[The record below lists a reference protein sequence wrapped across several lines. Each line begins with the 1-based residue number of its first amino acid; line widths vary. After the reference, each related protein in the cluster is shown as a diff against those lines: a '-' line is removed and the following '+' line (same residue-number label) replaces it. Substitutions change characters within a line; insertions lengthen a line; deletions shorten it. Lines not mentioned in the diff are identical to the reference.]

1 VTKPSDTPRSNE
13 ADSQWENSESAVD
26 AFNGAIDLFR
36 ELERELSAANSKI
49 KALVE
54 AGDKLVDP
62 AWGNNG
68 WKSSDLNKLIDA
80 WTVAKEGAK

>member
-1 VTKPSDTPRSNE
+1 MTTLSDTPRSNE
-13 ADSQWENSESAVD
+13 ADSKWETSESVVD
-26 AFNGAIDLFR
+26 AFNVAIDLFR
-36 ELERELSAANSKI
+36 ELERELAAANSKI

-62 AWGNNG
+62 AWGNYG

-80 WTVAKEGAK
+80 WKVAKKGAK